1 MTIGLGMNHKDLEPY
16 ARSSVS
22 LRGGFHVVDV
32 GSIGAHIFMKGYHL
46 LDHANTYSSET
57 NEVRH

>member
-1 MTIGLGMNHKDLEPY
+1 MNHKDLEPY